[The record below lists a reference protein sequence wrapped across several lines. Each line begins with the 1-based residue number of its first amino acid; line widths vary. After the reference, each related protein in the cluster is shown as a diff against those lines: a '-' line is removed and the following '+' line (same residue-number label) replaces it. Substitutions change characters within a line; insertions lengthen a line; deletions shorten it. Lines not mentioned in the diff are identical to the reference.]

1 MRPRCSGH
9 GEFFAWPDFPL
20 GLIFRFGLSI
30 GPALRIGE
38 QR

>member
-1 MRPRCSGH
+1 MRPRSSGH
-9 GEFFAWPDFPL
+9 GEFSL
-20 GLIFRFGLSI
+20 GRIFRFGLSI